1 MEEARISEIT
11 VVGSVLRRFRQLR
24 RLHGTTLRMRFSANA
39 GWVCSARAEYTA
51 KAESARE
58 EGSTLKCLANRARG
72 WEAILNINILQA
84 DPKFVSPGYI
94 FRNRRS

>member
-11 VVGSVLRRFRQLR
+11 VGLSVVDVVDVGSVLRRFRQLR
-24 RLHGTTLRMRFSANA
+24 RLHGATLRFSAIA
-39 GWVCSARAEYTA
+39 GWVFSARAEYTA

-72 WEAILNINILQA
+72 WEAFLNINL
-84 DPKFVSPGYI
+84 
-94 FRNRRS
+94 

>member
-11 VVGSVLRRFRQLR
+11 VGGSVLRRFRQLR
-24 RLHGTTLRMRFSANA
+24 RLHGTTLRFSANA

-58 EGSTLKCLANRARG
+58 RK
-72 WEAILNINILQA
+72 EAL
-84 DPKFVSPGYI
+84 
-94 FRNRRS
+94 